1 MQNNNV
7 YSSTISTSYR
17 IMGEKF
23 RVGKSSVKLFERF
36 FNLAKKPILGSNF
49 CNTRTSNSFTFPENR
64 SSQAA
69 TKICCGKKVFS

>member
-7 YSSTISTSYR
+7 YRSAISTSYR
-17 IMGEKF
+17 IMGEKV
-23 RVGKSSVKLFERF
+23 RVGKSSVKPFERI
-36 FNLAKKPILGSNF
+36 NLAKKPLLGSNF